1 MKTYSVSEA
10 AAVCK
15 CHPDTIRNL
24 IHDGR
29 LRASKLGRGYCIRA
43 EELDALL
50 AESENARVQASLADR
65 SDKCLDK
72 KTTESTNGTI
82 FGISFVSASGKRI
95 SRSAGTK
102 EKREACELRDK
113 LKYEAWRVS
122 RLGEKPKQM
131 RDDAALR
138 WLREKSH
145 KKSIA
150 DNMAKIHALKQLR
163 GVYLHH
169 IDRDLI
175 QTTVERLPCQNS
187 TKNRYLA
194 LIRSILKAAVNKWEW
209 LDRAPYVEVYKE
221 SSGRIRW
228 LRPEEAQRLIDAARP
243 RYFAD
248 LIIFSLNT
256 GLRQAN
262 VLGLKW
268 NQVDIE
274 RRVCWY
280 YADETKSGRALGV
293 AFVFVN
299 KRGNPMK
306 DINSRDWKET
316 LKKAE
321 IENFTW
327 HDLRHTWA
335 SWLVQR
341 GIPLRVV
348 QEMGGWQ
355 TLAMVQRYSHLAPE
369 HLHEH
374 AQLLHNLVVNREPAV
389 SGLAQIRHK
398 QKKQS

>member
-1 MKTYSVSEA
+1 MPRQKNDGIYQ
-10 AAVCK
+10 
-15 CHPDTIRNL
+15 RNG
-24 IHDGR
+24 IW
-29 LRASKLGRGYCIRA
+29 Y
-43 EELDALL
+43 
-50 AESENARVQASLADR
+50 
-65 SDKCLDK
+65 
-72 KTTESTNGTI
+72 
-82 FGISFVSASGKRI
+82 ISFVSASGKRI
-95 SRSAGTK
+95 RRSAGTK
-102 EKREACELRDK
+102 ERQEACELRDK

-122 RLGEKPKQM
+122 RLGEKPK
-131 RDDAALR
+131 RTWDDAALR

-150 DNMAKIHALKQLR
+150 DDMAKIHALKQLR

-169 IDRDLI
+169 ITRDLI

-194 LIRSILKAAVNKWEW
+194 LIRSILNASVNKWEW
-209 LDRAPYVEVYKE
+209 LDRAPYVEMYKE